1 MDSLHEKRMR
11 EINKEQD
18 KLRRNELI
26 YVAVSST
33 CMGYCLSELMRNFF
47 HYMGWM

>member
-1 MDSLHEKRMR
+1 MDSLHEKRMK
-11 EINKEQD
+11 EINREYD

-33 CMGYCLSELMRNFF
+33 CIGYVAGCLARNFF
-47 HYMGWM
+47 IYMGWM